1 MMPIHHEVSNYL
13 STKSFAY
20 EELITLDKNNE
31 AYNMTLPSQN
41 VNISKNISSRRGR
54 RSTIPLEIRD
64 EVRRLKK
71 QYTERRRRACISDK
85 MNALHNLAMKLIGED
100 PIKYSKME
108 KSDILGICYT
118 VFEGISRILKERPEL
133 LSRLHKLTSSC
144 LETKDSRNSPQSTDT
159 VSLQSN
165 SPVSSTRSDYKDDNQ
180 ENQLVYPL
188 ATSIIPSQMKEINQN
203 PSNTSYEHLI
213 ESSNFCTKMD
223 TKLRSPIKM
232 NTSESF
238 SCSIQPNNEKAD
250 FLCNKSSKPH
260 TFRLPLKYRWSQM
273 KNQNALKVEDKN
285 DYNSTSQ
292 QSLSCGISDRLI
304 FEPNCPK
311 FSDVDDL
318 VSSQWSSVTDD
329 QKENIRQI
337 ISEQNVWRPY
347 LS

>member
-1 MMPIHHEVSNYL
+1 MPIHHEVSNYL

>member
-20 EELITLDKNNE
+20 EELVTLDVKSNE
-31 AYNMTLPSQN
+31 AYNMTLPTQN
-41 VNISKNISSRRGR
+41 VNISKKLPSRRGR

-71 QYTERRRRACISDK
+71 QYTERHRRACIADK

-144 LETKDSRNSPQSTDT
+144 LETKDSRNSPSSSDT
-159 VSLQSN
+159 VSLQFN
-165 SPVSSTRSDYKDDNQ
+165 SPISSTRSDYKAERQ

-188 ATSIIPSQMKEINQN
+188 ATSIIPSQIKELNQN
-203 PSNTSYEHLI
+203 PSNTSYEHSI
-213 ESSNFCTKMD
+213 ESSDFCTKMD
-223 TKLRSPIKM
+223 TRLRSPLKM

-238 SCSIQPNNEKAD
+238 SCCIQPINKKAD

-273 KNQNALKVEDKN
+273 KNQNIFKVEDKN

-292 QSLSCGISDRLI
+292 QNLSCRINDRFI
-304 FEPNCPK
+304 FEPKCPK
-311 FSDVDDL
+311 FIDDHDL
-318 VSSQWSSVTDD
+318 VSNQW
-329 QKENIRQI
+329 
-337 ISEQNVWRPY
+337 
-347 LS
+347 